1 MLLDKIQT
9 QLDFHQRNLKEK
21 TRQEWIEVLEKIRN
35 EELLGAMEQAEEM
48 NINYVTYKK
57 LVDPSIPPLSMTV
70 LRKVRD
76 YIESKN
82 EEE

>member
-1 MLLDKIQT
+1 MILYLDNVIINERIAV
-9 QLDFHQRNLKEK
+9 LK